1 MQPATHHLTWKQRQ
15 RQLNAI
21 KTWDIKGSLGITYN
35 NQTEFA
41 HFKWQQQHDAYA
53 ITLSSTFDI
62 GSINIVGNS
71 KIVTL
76 WKSKSDK
83 VSATTPEELMQD
95 ELGWSLPLENL
106 RYWITGLPAPKI
118 KYNATYDSYNHL
130 ATLKQGN
137 WNIQYLGFAA
147 FKNIDLP
154 LKLIISNPGL
164 HVKIVINTWKL

>member
-1 MQPATHHLTWKQRQ
+1 MQPASHHLTWKQRQ
-15 RQLNAI
+15 RQLNTI
-21 KTWDIKGSLGITYN
+21 KKWDIKGSLGITYN

-41 HFKWQQQHDAYA
+41 HFMWQQQYDAYA

-83 VSATTPEELMQD
+83 VTATTPEVLMQE
-95 ELGWSLPLENL
+95 ELGWSLPLEDL
-106 RYWITGLPAPKI
+106 RYWIVGLPTPKI
-118 KYNATYDSYNHL
+118 PYKATYDAYNHL

-137 WNIQYLGFAA
+137 WSIQYLDFAA
-147 FKNIDLP
+147 FNDIDLP
-154 LKLIISNPGL
+154 LKMTVVNPQL
-164 HVKIVINTWKL
+164 HVKIVINNWKL